1 MVEGMN
7 LTKYIVSMYENVT
20 MKLSYII
27 NTCVQ
32 LIYANK
38 NILKKKKE
46 CSMKAKRA
54 QRNN

>member
-1 MVEGMN
+1 MEEIN

-20 MKLSYII
+20 MKPSYII

-38 NILKKKKE
+38 IFLKRKKN
-46 CSMKAKRA
+46 A
-54 QRNN
+54 Q